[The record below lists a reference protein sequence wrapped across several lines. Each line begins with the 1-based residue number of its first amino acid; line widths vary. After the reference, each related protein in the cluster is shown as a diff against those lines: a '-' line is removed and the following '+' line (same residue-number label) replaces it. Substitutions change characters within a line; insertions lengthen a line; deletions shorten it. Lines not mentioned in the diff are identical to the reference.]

1 MKQLG
6 EELNCFQIKVVFSY
20 RFYNPLIKFDFQEMI
35 AVADLDKNGKISLEE
50 FARLVKEP
58 F

>member
-6 EELNCFQIKVVFSY
+6 EELNCAQIMVGFKKEKISYCKFNFQ
-20 RFYNPLIKFDFQEMI
+20 QMI

-50 FARLVKEP
+50 FTKLVKEP

>member
-1 MKQLG
+1 MRPNNGRIIFNKSL
-6 EELNCFQIKVVFSY
+6 Y
-20 RFYNPLIKFDFQEMI
+20 YKFNFQEMI

-50 FARLVKEP
+50 FTKLVKEP